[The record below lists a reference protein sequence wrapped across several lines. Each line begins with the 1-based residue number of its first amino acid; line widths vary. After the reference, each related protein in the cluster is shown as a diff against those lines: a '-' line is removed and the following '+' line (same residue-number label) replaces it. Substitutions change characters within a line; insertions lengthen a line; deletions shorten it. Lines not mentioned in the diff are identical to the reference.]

1 MTNQELHGLNQTWIK
16 WPSTFGSQSSNALL
30 DYTQRN
36 QKTNLS
42 TGHVWS
48 NFNPKGL
55 VRQSSLFLG
64 REVLPK
70 CCNLSTCSRPRK
82 RQEKTSD
89 IVLTYIYI
97 YIYTIGKPVCALL
110 QISQLRALSSRS
122 FSKDSRSRRNIN
134 FRASHLSCSCQSSR
148 TTGLGA
154 HGRQNPGSHDAWR
167 SKTVRNPSRCRSL
180 TLSRLSASWQ
190 VRLDIAIST
199 WIWINILYCAND
211 ANMKRQGNEWNVSDS
226 IIDNTFIGFHRNS

>member
-1 MTNQELHGLNQTWIK
+1 MLCFCLCSPISLEACFSNCSLERLAWSHSRAELNIRENQFRFTIVLFLVLCYLLTQWPLRVGFRLPESYKKAMTNQELHGLNQTWIK

-70 CCNLSTCSRPRK
+70 CCNLSMCSRPRK

-97 YIYTIGKPVCALL
+97 YNWQARMCTTANQPAPGLVF
-110 QISQLRALSSRS
+110 SQL
-122 FSKDSRSRRNIN
+122 F
-134 FRASHLSCSCQSSR
+134 
-148 TTGLGA
+148 
-154 HGRQNPGSHDAWR
+154 
-167 SKTVRNPSRCRSL
+167 
-180 TLSRLSASWQ
+180 
-190 VRLDIAIST
+190 
-199 WIWINILYCAND
+199 
-211 ANMKRQGNEWNVSDS
+211 
-226 IIDNTFIGFHRNS
+226 